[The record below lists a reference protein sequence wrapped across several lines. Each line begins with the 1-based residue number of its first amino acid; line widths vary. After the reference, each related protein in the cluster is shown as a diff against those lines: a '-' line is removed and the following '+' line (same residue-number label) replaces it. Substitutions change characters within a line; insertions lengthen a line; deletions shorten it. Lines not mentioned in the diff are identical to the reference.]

1 MAVRFCAS
9 ISAILVVCEGESF
22 RMREGTSTVLLGRGE
37 KHSASI
43 AEVGGMNVAEAL
55 ITKPVGTREA
65 NCSLTTKC

>member
-1 MAVRFCAS
+1 
-9 ISAILVVCEGESF
+9 
-22 RMREGTSTVLLGRGE
+22 MREGTSTVLLGRGE